1 VERPTAGVGHCVRAY
16 PTRVEDGVISVE
28 LPIPAAPAVSASQA
42 EQKLEPVT
50 SGEVA

>member
-1 VERPTAGVGHCVRAY
+1 VRAY

-28 LPIPAAPAVSASQA
+28 LPVPTPPALKDDSS
-42 EQKLEPVT
+42 EHKLEPVT